1 MGYRE
6 NQKML
11 EEIKNVYKYMEENS
25 DKGSLLGPVTSALMK
40 LSMEAGNIE
49 ALNRREIEAE
59 IGKLRTEIFQKI
71 KEADEKLNKIA
82 KIKEVKKNE
91 FLL

>member
-1 MGYRE
+1 MGYQE

-11 EEIKNVYKYMEENS
+11 QEIKNVYKYMEDNH

-40 LSMEAGNIE
+40 LSIDAGNIE
-49 ALNRREIEAE
+49 ALNRREIETE
-59 IGKLRTEIFQKI
+59 IGKLRKEIFIKI

-82 KIKEVKKNE
+82 KLKEVKKNE